1 MTHKS
6 IDVSC
11 MSDKTVKDTIYSTN
25 GNSLII
31 RFTDGTY
38 CVLEADDSFDGIEIF
53 STNEV
58 NYELFSKQVLNE
70 CEFLLDAELDTIYD
84 DLAHQQKLD
93 TICMIKEQMVD
104 NKITV
109 DDLM

>member
-1 MTHKS
+1 MNKS

-11 MSDKTVKDTIYSTN
+11 MSDKTVKDTIYSVH
-25 GNSLII
+25 GDSLII

-38 CVLEADDSFDGIEIF
+38 CVLESGYLFDGVEIF

-58 NYELFSKQVLNE
+58 NYELFSKQVLIE
-70 CEFLLDAELDTIYD
+70 SEFMLDAELDAIYN

-93 TICMIKEQMVD
+93 NICMIKEQMVD

-109 DDLM
+109 DDLR